1 MKEQRTLCHSCV
13 QDYEEAGYC
22 VKPDYS
28 TQYKD
33 RCDICGRMGWVY
45 WIEITPK
52 VRRYGKRVC
61 KTIL

>member
-13 QDYEEAGYC
+13 QDYEEAGYY

-45 WIEITPK
+45 WIEKETLNK
-52 VRRYGKRVC
+52 KHSRKH
-61 KTIL
+61 